1 MTENKADFF
10 HLCISYMSMVSY
22 VYKSYVSLEAIKM
35 IFLFRQNYVTGS
47 YYSTSSLMLSFC
59 ANTACL

>member
-22 VYKSYVSLEAIKM
+22 VYKSYVSLETIQRVFFSIRTTLLEAI
-35 IFLFRQNYVTGS
+35 IVPQV
-47 YYSTSSLMLSFC
+47 
-59 ANTACL
+59 